1 MDWFLSCYILG
12 ALIIFGYLFLYLRCI
27 KTRTLYNLPSKHLL
41 KMYSVIERDIIS
53 YYKNNGFDTV
63 MFMSV
68 EIFSVTVFWPI
79 HLLYVILAR
88 CCRFI
93 YKVLHKVKW
102 YKLSTRLFLS
112 KEERVQVALG
122 AQGTKNEN
130 N

>member
-1 MDWFLSCYILG
+1 LEHIFPTFGGEIKMDWFLSCYILG

-53 YYKNNGFDTV
+53 YYKNNNFDTV

-79 HLLYVILAR
+79 HLLYVILAKIL
-88 CCRFI
+88 I
-93 YKVLHKVKW
+93 YLQ
-102 YKLSTRLFLS
+102 SFT
-112 KEERVQVALG
+112 
-122 AQGTKNEN
+122 
-130 N
+130 